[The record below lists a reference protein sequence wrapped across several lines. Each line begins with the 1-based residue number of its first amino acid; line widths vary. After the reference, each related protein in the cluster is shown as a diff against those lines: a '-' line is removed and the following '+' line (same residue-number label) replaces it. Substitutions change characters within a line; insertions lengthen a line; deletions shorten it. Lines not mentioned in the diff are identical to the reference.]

1 MTLEEMGNEYNEQ
14 WKVLMDRILQLR
26 ENAKGLK
33 PELQRKQL
41 RRINSLM
48 DSAAVCKRCAEKLT
62 NYYRRDE

>member
-14 WKVLMDRILQLR
+14 WKALMERILLLR
-26 ENAKGLK
+26 KNVEGLK

-62 NYYRRDE
+62 NYYWRDE